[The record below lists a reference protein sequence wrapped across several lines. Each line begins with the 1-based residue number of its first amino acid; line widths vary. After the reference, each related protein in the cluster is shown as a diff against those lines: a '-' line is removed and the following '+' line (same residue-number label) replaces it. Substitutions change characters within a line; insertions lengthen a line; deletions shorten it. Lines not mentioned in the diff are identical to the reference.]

1 MGEID
6 QISAALGRLIEA
18 EETHQAQRER
28 LADKIDVVV
37 NTVSDLKSSIAVISK
52 ILDQHNT
59 RIGLVENQL
68 SSVLISKAKM
78 GAALSVVAAL
88 GAGAYEGAGKI
99 TEIFARLWG

>member
-18 EETHQAQRER
+18 EDAHQVQRDR
-28 LADKIDVVV
+28 LLDKVDVIMQ
-37 NTVSDLKSSIAVISK
+37 NISDLKSSIAVISK

-59 RIGLVENQL
+59 RISLVENQL